1 MKRALLLFLSFGL
14 FVSLQA
20 QVTITMEPPQ
30 ATGWADL
37 DDLTTE
43 PKDVKAHVSITNNSA
58 ETKSYRW
65 VLTILDQPTE
75 WAVAVCDVN
84 TCYNPG
90 TTFEDFDLAP
100 NQTSIMD
107 AHVYPS
113 GDIQT
118 LDGAVPGV
126 GTYTIKVT
134 EIGNSDNTATA
145 EYEITV
151 VGNPITSLND
161 LEIAQLR
168 LFPNPATDF
177 FQLEGPEGVEKIT
190 LYNLLGRELVQY
202 QVNESQS
209 YDISQL
215 PKGMFLVALTDGKER
230 ILKTVRL
237 QRR

>member
-1 MKRALLLFLSFGL
+1 MKRALLLFLSIGL

-20 QVTITMEPPQ
+20 QITMEPAQ

-37 DDLTTE
+37 DDLSTD
-43 PKDVKAHVSITNNSA
+43 PHDVKAHISITNNST
-58 ETKSYRW
+58 ETKSFRW
-65 VLTILDQPTE
+65 VLTILDQPSE
-75 WAVAVCDVN
+75 WAAAVCDVN
-84 TCYNPG
+84 ACYNPG
-90 TTFEDFDLAP
+90 TVFEDFDLAP

-107 AHVYPS
+107 THVYPS

-118 LDGAVPGV
+118 LAGAVPGV
-126 GTYTIKVT
+126 GTYSIKVT
-134 EIGNSDNTATA
+134 EIGNSDNTTTG

-151 VGNPITSLND
+151 VGNPITSLNE

-177 FQLEGPEGVEKIT
+177 FQLEGPDGVEKIT
-190 LYNLLGRELVQY
+190 LYNLLGRELAQY
-202 QVNESQS
+202 QVNESQY

-215 PKGMFLVALTDGKER
+215 PIGLFLAALEDKEGR
-230 ILKTVRL
+230 LLKTMRL

>member
-1 MKRALLLFLSFGL
+1 MKRALLLFLSIGL
-14 FVSLQA
+14 FAGLQA
-20 QVTITMEPPQ
+20 QIMMEPAQ

-37 DDLTTE
+37 DDLSTE
-43 PKDVKAHVSITNNSA
+43 PHDVKAHVSITNNST
-58 ETKSYRW
+58 ETKSFRW

-75 WAVAVCDVN
+75 WAAAVCDVN
-84 TCYNPG
+84 ACYNPG
-90 TTFEDFDLAP
+90 TVFEDFDLAP

-107 AHVYPS
+107 AHAYPS
-113 GDIQT
+113 GDLQT
-118 LDGAVPGV
+118 LEGAVPGV

-134 EIGNSDNTATA
+134 EIGNTDNTATA

-151 VGNPITSLND
+151 VGSPITTSLSE

-177 FQLEGPEGVEKIT
+177 FQLEGPDGVEKIT
-190 LYNLLGRELVQY
+190 LYNLLGREVAQY

-209 YDISQL
+209 YDISHL
-215 PKGMFLVALTDGKER
+215 PRGMFLVALTDENEQ